1 MPPRKAPSP
10 PVESSPREVLSASG
24 PREDEAG
31 GCLTIDLAA
40 IQANWRLLG
49 YTALPVDCAAVVKAD
64 AYGCGIEPV
73 TKALVKAGC
82 RTFFVADLAEARRVR
97 AVAPEAAIYV
107 LNGAPAGTG
116 PAFADAHARPVIG
129 SLVELAE
136 WDRFVAGA
144 NWNGGAAIHV
154 DTGMN
159 RLGMSVEEVLALA
172 PRMQKEN
179 HGITLL
185 MSHLACA
192 ETPDHP
198 LNNKQIRLFR
208 EIRVQFRG
216 LPASLANSSGVF
228 LGAAAHCDLVRPGAA
243 LYGVNPTPYA
253 ANPMSPVIGLQA
265 RIVRI
270 RSVARDET
278 VGYGAAWKP
287 KRPSRLAIVAVGY
300 ADGYMRAA
308 SATDGRSGGQ
318 AIVAGKRCPL
328 AGRISMDLL
337 AVDVTDVPETESRR
351 GDVVTLIGD
360 DLGVDEVA
368 KFYGTIGYEVL
379 TSLGRRYHRTYHGA

>member
-1 MPPRKAPSP
+1 MPARKAPSP
-10 PVESSPREVLSASG
+10 QPENLPASG
-24 PREDEAG
+24 PREEEAG

-40 IQANWRLLG
+40 IQTNWRLLG

-73 TKALVKAGC
+73 TTALVKAGC

-136 WDRFVAGA
+136 WDRFVASA

-192 ETPDHP
+192 ETPEHP

-216 LPASLANSSGVF
+216 LPASLANSSGIF

-243 LYGVNPTPYA
+243 LYGVNPTPYT

-270 RSVARDET
+270 RSVARDEA
-278 VGYGAAWKP
+278 VGYGAAWKA
-287 KRPSRLAIVAVGY
+287 KRPSRIAIIAVGY

-308 SATDGRSGGQ
+308 SPIDGRSGGQ
-318 AIVAGKRCPL
+318 AIVAGIRCPL

-337 AVDVTDVPETESRR
+337 AVDVTDVPETAARR
-351 GDVVTLIGD
+351 GDVVTLIGG
-360 DLGVDEVA
+360 DLSVDEVA

-379 TSLGRRYHRTYHGA
+379 TSLGRRYHRNYHGA